1 MLTGMKSYIR
11 ILIVVVGIVLVG
23 LVLWKVLP
31 RSSSTNLAASPT
43 PSGSIVPLASVSP
56 LVIAYD
62 AAPSDWKT
70 YSSASM
76 GFSVSYPSDW
86 RFGSCGIQ
94 CVAWA
99 PTSAAEGQFALGI
112 IKSTGTLA
120 DLLTKA
126 QPYLANKQTVTA
138 GSNSWLKLTLQ
149 QPTTGEIVT
158 SHFIAH
164 GTNLFEF
171 GIATSDASTIAVY
184 GKMLSSFKFLK

>member
-11 ILIVVVGIVLVG
+11 ILIIVVGIVVVG
-23 LVLWKVLP
+23 LALWKVLP
-31 RSSSTNLAASPT
+31 RSASTNVAASPT

-56 LVIAYD
+56 VVIAYD

-76 GFSVSYPSDW
+76 GFSVMYPADW
-86 RFGSCGIQ
+86 HFGSCGEQ

-99 PTSAAEGQFALGI
+99 PATATDGQFALGI

-120 DLLTKA
+120 DLITKA
-126 QPYLANKQTVTA
+126 QPYLAAKQTITA
-138 GSNSWLKLTLQ
+138 GANTWTKLTLQ
-149 QPTTGEIVT
+149 QPTTGDVVT

-164 GTNLFEF
+164 GANLFEF
-171 GIATSDASTIAVY
+171 GIAASTADVVAIY